1 MISTELTSSASN
13 LERVLGS
20 LRNVALIGVA
30 VAGLWLVPDW
40 PWARVFHAESSAGS
54 HGRSG
59 AGSAALRGQR
69 PAGPAQAAQAVFGR
83 CTQAMVQGTCGVMR
97 STALAI
103 ESAGKPTSEAQ
114 TRVFVAGAGEVDA
127 AAYARLL
134 RQGDAMC
141 AEVAQ
146 ACEQAWTGSAC
157 RMARALYPADR

>member
-1 MISTELTSSASN
+1 
-13 LERVLGS
+13 
-20 LRNVALIGVA
+20 
-30 VAGLWLVPDW
+30 
-40 PWARVFHAESSAGS
+40 
-54 HGRSG
+54 
-59 AGSAALRGQR
+59 
-69 PAGPAQAAQAVFGR
+69 
-83 CTQAMVQGTCGVMR
+83 MR

-134 RQGDAMC
+134 SQGDAMC

-146 ACEQAWTGSAC
+146 ACEQDWTGSAC